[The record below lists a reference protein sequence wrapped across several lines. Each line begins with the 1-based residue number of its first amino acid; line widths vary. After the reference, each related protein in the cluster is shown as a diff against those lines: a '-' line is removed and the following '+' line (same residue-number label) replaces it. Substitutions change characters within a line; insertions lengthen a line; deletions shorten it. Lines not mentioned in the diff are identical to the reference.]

1 MRILLV
7 EDEQGVSS
15 FIKKGFEEQFYK
27 VDAAFDGDIGLT
39 LALQNEYD
47 IILLDLIMPGLNGLE
62 LCKKVRER
70 GISTPII
77 MLTALG
83 ATSNIVTG
91 LDIGADD
98 YITKPFK
105 FKELLARVKA
115 AARRKDPGSFTNELR
130 IADLVVNLDTK
141 EVQRNGQKITLTAK
155 EFLLL
160 EFLLK
165 NKNRVLSRI
174 DILENVWDISFD
186 LGTNVVDVYV
196 NYLRTKLDKPFKKK
210 LIHTIIGM
218 GYVIKE
224 S

>member
-62 LCKKVRER
+62 LCKKVREN

-83 ATSNIVTG
+83 STNNIVTG

-130 IADLVVNLDTK
+130 IADLIVNLDTK
-141 EVQRNGQKITLTAK
+141 VVQREGQTITLTAK

-210 LIHTIIGM
+210 LIHTVIGM